1 MPKNNE
7 VVEDT
12 VETFVEEVAPAP
24 VVGEALAAKPY
35 GQNVGDIVEAS
46 QATGGQYEAV
56 GAGRYRR
63 LA

>member
-12 VETFVEEVAPAP
+12 VETFV
-24 VVGEALAAKPY
+24 EALAAKPY